1 MKRLLTFLL
10 TLGLLFTLSSPV
22 FASSDVKINANGNIL
37 KDAQAVI
44 QNGSTLLPVRS
55 VSNAFGCEVDWNG
68 DTKTVSVNKDDT
80 QITIVIGQQELTVNN
95 NKQSISAPAQIIN
108 GRTYVP
114 LRALGEALNCEIQW
128 VNDTR
133 TVEITPND
141 PAEYKAW
148 YEVDENG
155 QVWLKTNINSR
166 SWGGYFLLAENRQK
180 NEQHGDLT
188 TMTGTGIIQYR
199 QNAFGSRFDAGSVPY
214 ITDIYLFKGTNGQNN
229 FWNLV
234 NRHGFDTK
242 KLVSLMTNDLACHIT
257 IENNLIVKETSQ
269 KLSINDFQINY
280 DAINKSEQGLI
291 SLENAISETGEYV
304 LHYDSNHKQ
313 VNNTIRGFA
322 PLEKSDN
329 SLSFSSQDAFFT
341 APGTSGTFYVV
352 YTSYSIDAVGTIIIS
367 RTVSDGIAYTFP
379 DQ

>member
-1 MKRLLTFLL
+1 MKKLITVLL
-10 TLGLLFTLSSPV
+10 TLSILLCLSTTA

-37 KDAQAVI
+37 KDAQAII

-68 DTKTVSVNKDDT
+68 VTKTVSVNKDDT

-155 QVWLKTNINSR
+155 MLQLKTNINSR
-166 SWGGYFLLAENRQK
+166 KWNGY
-180 NEQHGDLT
+180 
-188 TMTGTGIIQYR
+188 
-199 QNAFGSRFDAGSVPY
+199 SV
-214 ITDIYLFKGTNGQNN
+214 ITKVHHTNGRYD
-229 FWNLV
+229 W
-234 NRHGFDTK
+234 DT
-242 KLVSLMTNDLACHIT
+242 D
-257 IENNLIVKETSQ
+257 
-269 KLSINDFQINY
+269 Y
-280 DAINKSEQGLI
+280 GQGI
-291 SLENAISETGEYV
+291 
-304 LHYDSNHKQ
+304 
-313 VNNTIRGFA
+313 VNNTPAGF
-322 PLEKSDN
+322 
-329 SLSFSSQDAFFT
+329 FSHND
-341 APGTSGTFYVV
+341 
-352 YTSYSIDAVGTIIIS
+352 IGTIIS
-367 RTVSDGIAYTFP
+367 ATEFYVFEGSWRKGYHPALYPPRDSYVWAVKRWKVLADK
-379 DQ
+379 